1 MGAIELIVIATLTL
15 AMLKVI
21 VIILTSDSDRY

>member
-1 MGAIELIVIATLTL
+1 MSAIGLIIVATLTL
-15 AMLKVI
+15 ATLKGI

>member
-15 AMLKVI
+15 ATQKVI